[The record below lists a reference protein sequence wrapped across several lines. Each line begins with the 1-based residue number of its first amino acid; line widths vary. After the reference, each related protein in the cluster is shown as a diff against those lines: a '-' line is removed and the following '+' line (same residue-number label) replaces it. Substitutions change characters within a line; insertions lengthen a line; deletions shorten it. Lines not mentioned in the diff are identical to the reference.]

1 MQRCFLIAVTFA
13 AAGLL
18 GGCKPDL
25 GAPPS
30 LVVGPRLLAIRGTPP
45 EAKPS
50 DVVVTY
56 DALIVDVDGTVTTP
70 DLGWALCKEP
80 HPPAE
85 SNIVSSACLSIPDDA
100 TGASFTAEI
109 PSDACTNFGPLPSM
123 PGARPAD
130 PDVTGG
136 YYQPVRA
143 VWHGAAGD
151 ETGFA
156 LQRIICRIG
165 SIAPTDVAGRY
176 ATDYQPNNNPVLAS
190 AVLDPGGTNQPLFM
204 AAQPTPPPPATVT
217 VGQVVALEAD
227 WPEGTA
233 EDFLVYD
240 IPSHALVT
248 QHEALRLSW
257 FATGGVFQHD
267 RTGRTESE
275 PETDRFTQDLW
286 TAPLT
291 AGLVHLWLV
300 LRDSRGGVDFAE
312 AQIDVTP

>member
-1 MQRCFLIAVTFA
+1 
-13 AAGLL
+13 
-18 GGCKPDL
+18 
-25 GAPPS
+25 
-30 LVVGPRLLAIRGTPP
+30 
-45 EAKPS
+45 
-50 DVVVTY
+50 
-56 DALIVDVDGTVTTP
+56 
-70 DLGWALCKEP
+70 
-80 HPPAE
+80 
-85 SNIVSSACLSIPDDA
+85 
-100 TGASFTAEI
+100 
-109 PSDACTNFGPLPSM
+109 
-123 PGARPAD
+123 
-130 PDVTGG
+130 VTGG

-143 VWHGAAGD
+143 IWRGPAGD

-165 SIAPTDVAGRY
+165 SIAPTDVAGKY
-176 ATDYQPNNNPVLAS
+176 ATDYVANNNPVLGS
-190 AVLDPGGTNQPLFM
+190 AVLDPGGANAPLFT
-204 AAQPTPPPPATVT
+204 AGQTAPPPATVT
-217 VGQVVALEAD
+217 TGQVVTLEAD

-275 PETDRFTQDLW
+275 PETDRFTQNLW

-291 AGLVHLWLV
+291 PGSVHLWLV

-312 AQIDVTP
+312 AQIDVTQ